1 MKENANMALE
11 AAEIARKGM
20 NLSLEGKVRNH
31 KLKNSASIHTGT
43 KERKE
48 ANTFINFLSTKNSS
62 FVYEIRGCDCC
73 E

>member
-20 NLSLEGKVRNH
+20 NMILEGKVRNH
-31 KLKNSASIHTGT
+31 KLQNSASIHTGT